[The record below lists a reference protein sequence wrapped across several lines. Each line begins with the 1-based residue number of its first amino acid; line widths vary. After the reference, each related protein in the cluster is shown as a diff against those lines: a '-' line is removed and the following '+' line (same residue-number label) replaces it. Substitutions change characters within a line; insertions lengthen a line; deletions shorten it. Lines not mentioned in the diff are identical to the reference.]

1 MKKRLLSVL
10 LVLILVIGVLPVAA
24 MAAEAEEITRITVG
38 GLPVRE
44 PGQKAEEGEKPSNTV
59 GPFSG
64 IYVKNSKWTTDTS
77 DFSGTFEA
85 GEAYYVLIECDAKAG
100 YKFASNPKV
109 TTTFGTVTAVVVS
122 DDQTEC
128 TIKVRVITPT
138 ESHITLNTNGG
149 TINSDYAKKYTVG
162 VGATLPSDV
171 TKTGYEFDGWYAHED
186 LSGAKVTE
194 IGTGEMGNK
203 KFWAKWTA
211 ADYGIDYVL
220 DGGTNASSNPAT
232 YTVETETITFAD
244 PEKTGYTFAGWF
256 DDEGTQVTEITKGST
271 GDKKLY
277 ADWTAIEYDITYNL
291 DEGTNDPSNP
301 DTYTVETDTITLAD
315 PTKDGYTFEGWFTTS
330 TFDEGTQ
337 ATEIVKGSTGD
348 KVFYA
353 KWQRNNSFP
362 WWILGDAGCICDPY
376 TDVDKAAWYHD
387 AVDYVLETGLMNG
400 LNETTFAPNGTMT
413 RAMVWTVLG
422 RMAGQEFDS
431 TGANWY
437 AEAQAWAI
445 AAGVSDGTNP
455 NGAITREELVTMLW
469 RFVGSPA
476 ADASVLQW
484 YGDADSISEWAMDA
498 MSWAVERQII
508 EGSNWNLTPQ
518 DTALRAQV
526 AAILSRFLG

>member
-1 MKKRLLSVL
+1 MKRKFLSLL
-10 LVLILVIGVLPVAA
+10 LVLVMVISVLPVTAFA
-24 MAAEAEEITRITVG
+24 DTVISTFTLKS
-38 GLPVRE
+38 LPSV
-44 PGQKAEEGEKPSNTV
+44 KAG
-59 GPFSG
+59 
-64 IYVKNSKWTTDTS
+64 DTS
-77 DFSGTFEA
+77 ATNISYSFNSEVVGKFKINTKWATDYSDFEGTFEV
-85 GEAYYVLIECDAKAG
+85 GEPYYAVLELTAKDG
-100 YKFASNPKV
+100 VRFAPD
-109 TTTFGTVTAVVVS
+109 TTVSSINRGTLISVVVS
-122 DDQTEC
+122 DDQTKC
-128 TIKVRVITPT
+128 TVRVRLITPT
-138 ESHITLNTNGG
+138 ESYLTLYPNGG
-149 TINSDYAKKYTVG
+149 TINSGAVEKYTVG
-162 VGATLPSDV
+162 VGATLPTDV

-186 LSGAKVTE
+186 LSGDEVTE

-203 KFWAKWTA
+203 KFWAKWTV
-211 ADYGIDYVL
+211 ADYDIDYVL
-220 DGGTNASSNPAT
+220 DGGTNASSNPAK
-232 YTVETETITFAD
+232 YTVETETITLAD

-256 DDEGTQVTEITKGST
+256 DDEGTQVTEIAKGST

-277 ADWTAIEYDITYNL
+277 ADWTAIEYSITYNL
-291 DEGTNDPSNP
+291 DEGTNDLSNP
-301 DTYTVETDTITLAD
+301 ATYTVETDTITLAD
-315 PTKDGYTFEGWFTTS
+315 PTKAGYTFEGWYTTS

-337 ATEIVKGSTGD
+337 ATEIVKGSMGD

-362 WWILGDAGCICDPY
+362 WWVLGGTGCICDPY

-387 AVDYVLETGLMNG
+387 AVDYALETGLMNG

-422 RMAGQEFDS
+422 RMAGQEFNG

-437 AEAQAWAI
+437 ADAQAWAI

-484 YGDADSISEWAMDA
+484 YGDADSISEWAVDA

-518 DTALRAQV
+518 ATAIRAQV